1 MGVTHHSRQ
10 LFRLELAGAV
20 VMIVLGSALHF
31 VFELVGGWRPLALF
45 AAVNESI
52 WEHLKLAFWPGVL
65 WAVIMPLPAG
75 LARQDVL
82 AAKGV
87 SLLVTAVLI
96 VAVFNGYTAILGRN
110 LLVLDVST
118 FALAIMAG
126 QMLSAALLT
135 ARGGWRRVLLGPGP
149 GLLALQFTA
158 YCLFTFFPPDHWLF
172 IEAGSGNRGI

>member
-1 MGVTHHSRQ
+1 MCHPRHLVRI
-10 LFRLELAGAV
+10 ELAGAV

-31 VFELVGGWRPLALF
+31 VFDLFGGWRPLALF

-65 WAVIMPLPAG
+65 WAAVMPLPEG
-75 LARQDVL
+75 LARREVF

-96 VAVFNGYTAILGRN
+96 VAIFKGYTVILGRN
-110 LLVLDVST
+110 LLVLDIST
-118 FALAIMAG
+118 FALAIVAG
-126 QMLSAALLT
+126 QLLSAALLA
-135 ARGGWRRVLLGPGP
+135 ARGRWRRALLGPGP
-149 GLLALQFTA
+149 GLLALQLAA
-158 YCLFTFFPPDHWLF
+158 YCLFTYVPPDHWLF